1 MKSAFLSALRNRRR
15 SIAEGALKYSPRIG
29 RPRYPPLN
37 IGEREREREGERADS
52 IPFGISNV
60 HKYLCYRP
68 NQPRRK
74 SEGEHLEKMVD
85 GSILLIAGTMFKA
98 KVRGR
103 LGITAQLKNGSS
115 GKQFPPAIFLGRL
128 QVHPDTNIVPN
139 MRPSAAVPPGPYQGW
154 SQPFTHTLS
163 P

>member
-29 RPRYPPLN
+29 RSPAIPT
-37 IGEREREREGERADS
+37 IEHWRERERRKRADS

-68 NQPRRK
+68 NQQRRK

-139 MRPSAAVPPGPYQGW
+139 MRPSAAVPPGPHQGC